1 MTTIKKKPIY
11 KDGKKMRTYRLSD
24 ATVKRLKELADET
37 GKTMTQVVEELIHAA
52 EVDDELQTEGS

>member
-1 MTTIKKKPIY
+1 VTTIKKKPIY

-24 ATVKRLKELADET
+24 ATVERLKELSKAT

-52 EVDDELQTEGS
+52 EVDDELEAEGS